1 MTIPC
6 MSMSKE
12 RLILEI
18 VMSVTFATPLTVQS
32 FALVEETI
40 PIAIM
45 STQKEEGTGGR
56 LKYE

>member
-1 MTIPC
+1 
-6 MSMSKE
+6 
-12 RLILEI
+12 
-18 VMSVTFATPLTVQS
+18 MSVIFATPLTVQS

-45 STQKEEGTGGR
+45 STQQEEGTGGR